1 MTVCKSGFIRGQST
15 VMTDL
20 MLEALSYQVFANCM
34 AMVEKHYIPQNSG
47 LSRVKTHLKMFNDKT
62 LVCFNLGQSTA
73 PQHSMLN

>member
-47 LSRVKTHLKMFNDKT
+47 LT
-62 LVCFNLGQSTA
+62 LCFNPGQSTA
-73 PQHSMLN
+73 PRDLMLH